1 MSGGFSWYPGKR
13 AEFGNEIR
21 MTLEQTAE
29 AVKTDVVM
37 SKTVPYAEDSE
48 ENFKR
53 GVVPGE
59 LQGSIYTDTSRS
71 AQGEVAVVANTPYA
85 RRLYYHPEYN
95 FYRGANTEAGGLW
108 WRPYLP
114 GGAKQ
119 QFAAEA
125 FGKLLKRNRGY

>member
-1 MSGGFSWYPGKR
+1 MSGFMWYPGKR
-13 AEFGNEIR
+13 HQFDAAIR
-21 MTLEQTAE
+21 TSLEQTAE

-37 SKTVPYAEDSE
+37 SQTVPYAEDSD
-48 ENFKR
+48 ENRAR

-71 AQGEVAVVANTPYA
+71 YKGEVSVVANTPYA

-95 FYRGANTEAGGLW
+95 YYKGVNPGAGGLW

-114 GGAKQ
+114 GGSKQ
-119 QFAAEA
+119 RFAADA
-125 FGKLLKRNRGY
+125 FRKLFKKARG